1 MINTSWE
8 GMMGESIAG
17 TGPDASRARVAREG
31 GTTPLSSYLRD
42 DMTGG
47 RSHRPVRVLVVDD
60 HADVRFLVRAIL
72 QDAGPDVEYAGEA
85 ATAHDA
91 VAALQAVSPD
101 VVVLDARMPAVDGF
115 EAAAMLLERRPG
127 LPILLCSA
135 VVDDEVRRRAE
146 AAGIAACLS
155 KDHFEAIPRVAL
167 DLARRS

>member
-1 MINTSWE
+1 MTQ
-8 GMMGESIAG
+8 
-17 TGPDASRARVAREG
+17 GPSQ
-31 GTTPLSSYLRD
+31 
-42 DMTGG
+42 
-47 RSHRPVRVLVVDD
+47 RPVRVLVVDD

-72 QDAGPDVEYAGEA
+72 DDAAPGVEFAGEA

-91 VAALQAVSPD
+91 VAAVEALEPD

-135 VVDDEVRRRAE
+135 IVDDEIRERAA

-155 KDHFEAIPRVAL
+155 KDHFEAIPRLAVG
-167 DLARRS
+167 LARGAR